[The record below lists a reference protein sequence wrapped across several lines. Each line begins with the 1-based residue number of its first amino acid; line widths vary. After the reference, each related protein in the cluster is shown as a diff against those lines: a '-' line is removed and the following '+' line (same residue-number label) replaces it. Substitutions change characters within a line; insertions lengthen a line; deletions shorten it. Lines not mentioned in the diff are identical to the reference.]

1 LNCQNPISPYFA
13 NHAYSSVDTTS
24 TPNKRKRRSSPSPAP
39 APTPLK
45 VILPSPS
52 SISHA
57 NGTHIGI
64 SPPKVNGD
72 AEHEPKRQKISLKIS
87 PNGVRKSP
95 VPEEQEEVMEVEP
108 EEEYPAEEAKQDQ
121 TELEVSKGRPL
132 SKEIRGA
139 LALVISQ

>member
-1 LNCQNPISPYFA
+1 
-13 NHAYSSVDTTS
+13 
-24 TPNKRKRRSSPSPAP
+24 
-39 APTPLK
+39 
-45 VILPSPS
+45 
-52 SISHA
+52 
-57 NGTHIGI
+57 
-64 SPPKVNGD
+64 
-72 AEHEPKRQKISLKIS
+72 
-87 PNGVRKSP
+87 VRKSP